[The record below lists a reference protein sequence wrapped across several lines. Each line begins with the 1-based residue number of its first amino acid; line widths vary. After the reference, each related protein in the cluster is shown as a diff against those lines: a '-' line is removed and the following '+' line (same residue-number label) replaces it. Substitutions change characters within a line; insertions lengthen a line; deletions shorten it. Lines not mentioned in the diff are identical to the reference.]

1 MPCRVIRVTLLFSAG
16 ILIDVIKG
24 DGFTEDI
31 KPPDWRKT
39 LKSIRNGVHK
49 IDKYLNMALDF
60 IGGSDGRCIFKCNDG
75 KLGYT
80 PVPRPKYKS
89 PPPNGCGSP
98 LFGFQLDIGIPSM
111 TRCCN
116 EHDLCY
122 DTCGR
127 EKNDCDEQFQV
138 CLESICSNLQM
149 TLGLSQSVQAC
160 ESAVT
165 LLFDTVMHVGCKPY
179 LDSQRSSCICHYEEK
194 ADL

>member
-1 MPCRVIRVTLLFSAG
+1 MPCRVICVTLLLSVG
-16 ILIDVIKG
+16 LLIHETKADE
-24 DGFTEDI
+24 FTEEI
-31 KPPDWRKT
+31 KPPDWKKT
-39 LKSIRNGVHK
+39 LKSVRDGLHELNK
-49 IDKYLNMALDF
+49 FLNMASDL

-75 KLGYT
+75 YT
-80 PVPRPKYKS
+80 PVPRPNYKS

-98 LFGFQLDIGIPSM
+98 LFGFQFDFGIPSM

-122 DTCGR
+122 DACGT

-138 CLESICSNLQM
+138 CLGSICSHLQM
-149 TLGLSQSVQAC
+149 TLGLSQSVQTC

-165 LLFDTVMHVGCKPY
+165 LLFDTVMHLGCKPY

-194 ADL
+194 TDL